1 MKAKGSHIILYP
13 LATRAEADQLVRQ
26 LADIGYTHISKT
38 NDRNH
43 LEKLLA
49 DGSVSCL
56 VFLLTDSSISQ
67 GENLDILQCV
77 KTLPVVGLFSRDC
90 ARFDLPSVKACSEV
104 AIWPCTRQEL
114 DYRIGKHI
122 TSFQTNPD
130 LQQDFFV
137 KMNIL
142 GKSPEFL
149 KVFDKVCKI
158 IKCDAP
164 VFIDGETGTGKEL
177 IARAIHYLGERK
189 DHPFIAA
196 NCGAFPDQLIGNE
209 LFGHD
214 KGAYTDARESSNG
227 LIAQAEGGTLFLDEI
242 ETLSPMGQ
250 VTLLRFLENMNYRSL
265 GSDTEKVANIRIIT
279 ATNESISRL
288 VEEGSFRKDLY
299 YRVNVMNILLPPLRE
314 RAGDINLLAEHFIS
328 RYQVQYNRP
337 ETELHPDTK
346 SALKYYDWPG
356 NVRELENV
364 LHREFLLADG
374 KYITIDEI
382 ESMTRERRKTG
393 GDRRLEKMFGQPLVK
408 AKNYLITEF
417 EQRYLCAALER
428 ANGNIS
434 EAARLAG
441 KERRSFTRLL
451 EKYHLNRVLHP
462 KSVTKSM

>member
-1 MKAKGSHIILYP
+1 MKPKGSRIIVYP
-13 LATRAEADQLVRQ
+13 LASQAETDQLVRQ
-26 LADIGYTHISKT
+26 LADIGYTRVVKT
-38 NDRNH
+38 SDRDH
-43 LEKLLA
+43 LQKLLA
-49 DGSVSCL
+49 DGSFSCL
-56 VFLLTDSSISQ
+56 VFLLTDTSIDQ
-67 GENLDILQCV
+67 NENLDMLRVV
-77 KTLPVVGLFSRDC
+77 KTLPVIGLFPRDC
-90 ARFDLPSVKACSEV
+90 ARFDLPSVKACNEV

-114 DYRIGKHI
+114 DFRIGRHI
-122 TSFQTNPD
+122 SSFQNKPD
-130 LQQDFFV
+130 LLQNFFV

-142 GKSPEFL
+142 GNSSEFL
-149 KVFDKVCKI
+149 KVFNKVGKI

-189 DHPFIAA
+189 DHPFIAV

-214 KGAYTDARESSNG
+214 KGAYTDAHESSGG
-227 LIAQAEGGTLFLDEI
+227 LVAQAEGGTLFLDEI
-242 ETLSPMGQ
+242 ETLSPKGQ
-250 VTLLRFLENMNYRSL
+250 VTLLRFLENMSYRSL
-265 GSDTEKVANIRIIT
+265 GGDTAKVADMRIIT
-279 ATNESISRL
+279 ATNESISKR

-314 RAGDINLLAEHFIS
+314 RAGDIDLLAEHFIS
-328 RYQVQYNRP
+328 RFRIQYNQP
-337 ETELHPDTK
+337 EMELHPNTK

-382 ESMTRERRKTG
+382 ESMSRERRKAG
-393 GDRRLEKMFGQPLVK
+393 GDRRLTKMFGQPLVK
-408 AKNYLITEF
+408 AKNYLVSEF
-417 EQRYLCAALER
+417 EQQYLCSALDR

-451 EKYHLNRVLHP
+451 QKYNLSGARLRVGQ
-462 KSVTKSM
+462 